1 MISFMRDSEV
11 IIFIHNNRKVTKTE
25 VDVRDNITVLI

>member
-11 IIFIHNNRKVTKTE
+11 IIFIQNNRKVTKTE